1 MVKQLEKMA
10 RIWPEI
16 KDTLSVPHS
25 EQDYLK
31 LREIL
36 DDLIDEAGNDEH
48 HPLASL
54 IETVGNLVDSYEQ
67 EYEPGYQGDP
77 IDALRYLMEEHNLK
91 QSDLEELG
99 SQGAVSE
106 ILARKRKLNIRQV
119 NLLSKRFNVSPAVF
133 V

>member
-1 MVKQLEKMA
+1 MLS
-10 RIWPEI
+10 
-16 KDTLSVPHS
+16 TLSVPHS

-91 QSDLEELG
+91 QSDNIQRFSGSVCLICTNILG
-99 SQGAVSE
+99 NRSA
-106 ILARKRKLNIRQV
+106 IREA
-119 NLLSKRFNVSPAVF
+119 LSTGLQD
-133 V
+133 